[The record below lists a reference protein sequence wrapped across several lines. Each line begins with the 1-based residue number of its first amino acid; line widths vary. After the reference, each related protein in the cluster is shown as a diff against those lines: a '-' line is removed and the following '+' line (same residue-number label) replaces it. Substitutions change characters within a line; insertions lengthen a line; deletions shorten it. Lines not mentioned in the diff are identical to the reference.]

1 MLKIL
6 NNNKRYLIFVSIIL
20 LIGFTFGIIYYN
32 LLSSDIKE
40 MINYTIINYNNTR
53 YNSIIKDLIIMSLL
67 LVTSFFIIGFPLSF
81 FYLFYEGLSLGLIFN
96 IFIVNF
102 KLSGLLYALIYIIL
116 NKILIL
122 VLMFFFI
129 KRVIAISRYI
139 IGLII
144 YKKDD
149 VIRNKLICNTR
160 NSIYLIIIVLII
172 NILLYFI
179 TPYIF
184 NTLLFLLK

>member
-172 NILLYFI
+172 NVLLYFI